1 MNATTCESLSGA
13 DRLILAGDVNVGQG
27 IHPHTIDIQPGTVSN
42 RLDIQHSE
50 KKKTQFLIMTGP
62 LFHLYRD
69 GQLWKKTDSKLMVS
83 LYM

>member
-42 RLDIQHSE
+42 RFDIQHSKKVNTVLDHDWSIISFVQRWAALE
-50 KKKTQFLIMTGP
+50 K
-62 LFHLYRD
+62 D
-69 GQLWKKTDSKLMVS
+69 
-83 LYM
+83 